1 MHYLIDGNNL
11 MPLLGISLRGSFE
24 ARRMLIRYLV
34 ELVATRRGKV
44 QVVFDGQ
51 PDPAFPDGRRFKGVQ
66 VFYSRRGSDADTRI
80 MDMLTKS
87 SYRRD
92 TVLVSSD
99 RSLGAFASGLG
110 AKVMLSSDFKAF
122 LEDSQSFTSRDES
135 IESPDTVDVG
145 EWMDFFGMTGS
156 KSDR

>member
-11 MPLLGISLRGSFE
+11 MPVLGISLRRPFE
-24 ARRMLIRYLV
+24 GRRTLIRYLV

-51 PDPAFPDGRRFKGVQ
+51 PDAAFPDGRRFKGVQ
-66 VFYSRRGSDADTRI
+66 VYYSRRGSDADTRI
-80 MDMLTKS
+80 KDMLTKS

-122 LEDSQSFTSRDES
+122 LEDSRSSS
-135 IESPDTVDVG
+135 SPDENIGSPETLNVG

-156 KSDR
+156 ESER